1 MKINIS
7 YLDVNIEDAIEQK
20 RLKDNMHYTAMPLYK
35 NINIEFNNLHKLC
48 KSDYRQISPFEF
60 KGGIKKSENWNNENQ
75 NILIL
80 DVDDGLSIVEA
91 KDKFKDN
98 MYLIYTTK
106 SHQIEKKGIKCD
118 RFRIILPAIYVP
130 SGDFYFEVMRK
141 IEDRMPFIDVQV
153 NTKTGAF
160 LGNSNCEYFYNDGK
174 HFDFRKYID
183 MVENEKSFNSK
194 IAPTNNFKSHT
205 TQKVEYTD
213 SLPIEEIKELLTRE
227 VAADIISSLGY
238 EVNRKFMF
246 KYRPDE
252 RNPSASISNNINPLI
267 KDFGSDLSC
276 DCIGFV
282 QEVKNCSFREAVEY
296 VGGFTNVKVA

>member
-35 NINIEFNNLHKLC
+35 KINIEFDNLHKLC

-75 NILIL
+75 NIQIF
-80 DVDDGLSIVEA
+80 DIDDGLTVAEA
-91 KDKFKDN
+91 KEMFKEN
-98 MYLIYTTK
+98 EYLIYTTK
-106 SHQIEKKGIKCD
+106 SHQVDKKGLKCD

-130 SGDFYFEVMRK
+130 LGDYYFEVMRK
-141 IEDRMPFIDVQV
+141 IEERMPYIDKQV

-160 LGNSNCEYFYNDGK
+160 LGNSTCEYYYNNGK
-174 HFDFRKYID
+174 PFDFRKYID

-194 IAPTNNFKSHT
+194 IAPTNNFKAHT
-205 TQKVEYTD
+205 IQKVEYTD

-227 VAADIISSLGY
+227 AVADIISSLGY

-246 KYRPDE
+246 KYRLDE
-252 RNPSASISNNINPLI
+252 RSPSASISNNINPLI